1 MILYY
6 PYAEPLYDHPRLADS
21 RKFLDTLRAAHP
33 DWTIIEQACGKD
45 TRYEDGFK
53 ALWGQDDLIVLEQD
67 LVPTLAVVEA
77 LVPAHHGLCAQAY
90 PLHHD
95 TANGPAIDA
104 AYARMQLSA
113 AMQPENPTAQA
124 MYGLC
129 AQAYH
134 LWHQAYRPNPRDPR
148 QYFSTIA
155 HRHKAPIGTHKQRW
169 IDEGEPWADLAGLGL
184 LRITQNF
191 ARVHAPDWRVGPWDN
206 LDTRFS
212 EWAMALNIP
221 FHIHWPPIPH
231 HHHCPCHREEEGG
244 L

>member
-6 PYAEPLYDHPRLADS
+6 PYAEALYDNPRLADS

-33 DWTIIEQACGKD
+33 DWTIIEQPCGKD

-67 LVPTLAVVEA
+67 LVPTLSVVEA
-77 LVPAHHGLCAQAY
+77 LVPDHHGLCAQAY

-95 TANGPAIDA
+95 VAKGPAIDA
-104 AYARMQLSA
+104 AYARMQDSA

-134 LWHQAYRPNPRDPR
+134 LWHQAYRPNPHDPR

-169 IDEGEPWADLAGLGL
+169 IDSGELWADMAGFGL
-184 LRITQNF
+184 LRITRSFQQ
-191 ARVHAPDWRVGPWDN
+191 AHAPTWRPGPWDN

-212 EWAMALNIP
+212 EWAMAMNIP
-221 FHIHWPPIPH
+221 FHIHWPAIPH
-231 HHHCPCHREEEGG
+231 HHGCPCHREEG
-244 L
+244 